1 MERSKMSLLSEG
13 KLVVKP
19 KYKHGFSSSQI
30 DSLTVVCEALI
41 PSVPINGNPHS
52 HNYYLSSAS
61 LPPFPHETAEL
72 MVKRGIPKA
81 VVAVSL
87 VLKLLS
93 TRLGTLFLCGGASLD
108 WRWPFIHKFSEL
120 SIDKREG
127 ILQKWSRGTLSSL

>member
-1 MERSKMSLLSEG
+1 
-13 KLVVKP
+13 
-19 KYKHGFSSSQI
+19 
-30 DSLTVVCEALI
+30 
-41 PSVPINGNPHS
+41 
-52 HNYYLSSAS
+52 
-61 LPPFPHETAEL
+61 

-120 SIDKREG
+120 SISKREG
-127 ILQKWSRGTLSSL
+127 ILKKWSRGTLLLPLRTVFFMLKVTCFFTFFSLVIKSPVSLNLHLISNQTSHLHICKLTADR